1 MIKKKTRIRKFRPE
15 IDALKINQTA
25 DFPIEKLTSIRALAS
40 EVGLTRGRKF
50 QTMSVPD
57 KKIIKVIRLL

>member
-40 EVGLTRGRKF
+40 EVGLTSGRKF